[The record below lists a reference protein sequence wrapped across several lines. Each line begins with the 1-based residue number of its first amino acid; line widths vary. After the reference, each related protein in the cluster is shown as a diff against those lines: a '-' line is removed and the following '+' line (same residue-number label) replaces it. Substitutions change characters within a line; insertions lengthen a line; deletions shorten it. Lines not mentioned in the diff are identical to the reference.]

1 MSDERTVIRTA
12 DICDDYEFEARVCE
26 LQFRDFAAREDF
38 HGEVVTFS
46 TFESN
51 KGIMDLI
58 NQGGEGKVLI
68 IDGHGSA
75 RRALCGGNIAADA
88 QDVCKSLARSRFAFL
103 SLASSVFAS
112 VSSSWSSASRR
123 ASSTRHWARAGVS
136 WYAAAA
142 EHTLAA
148 KRAVRSAIKNLS
160 RCATGAAGLF

>member
-1 MSDERTVIRTA
+1 MSDARTVIRTA

-26 LQFRDFAAREDF
+26 LQFRDFAAREEF

-68 IDGHGSA
+68 IDGRGSA

-88 QDVCKSLARSRFAFL
+88 Q
-103 SLASSVFAS
+103 
-112 VSSSWSSASRR
+112 
-123 ASSTRHWARAGVS
+123 
-136 WYAAAA
+136 
-142 EHTLAA
+142 
-148 KRAVRSAIKNLS
+148 
-160 RCATGAAGLF
+160 AAGWAGLIFHGAIRDSHEFTGLDFGVKATHVTAMRPFRGEDAGRANVTLNMGGIEIRQGDYCYADRDCVIILDNPVHG